1 HTSLSTGGESGKV
14 SGTSDIRFELNLR
27 FRQRLDLAGVG
38 LGKTISLHHI
48 ISVKGKRRILALFIN
63 CSRFYANGLA
73 WPQLLASGGL
83 IPHRG
88 GIGLCS
94 DSLFHRSKANTM
106 EGDRITRAF
115 NMLMNAASFQTRG
128 SMIMAVSAAE
138 LPIVV
143 CLRSPKIKVR
153 RVLVTLYLDEIGET
167 FCEVL
172 CTRVRIHNLVMRKDD
187 GTQLQP
193 GTEHESIKELEGA
206 ILPGAGADHQ
216 RSLPVAAEF
225 PSELQG
231 RGCFAAAVRP
241 ESIVVIWFRF
251 AHIMIQLENGYIKR
265 NHCLWAFALVFVFS
279 SPFRERVFACPSVS
293 LNWNVMSSAKV
304 YVGNLSWNTT
314 DDTLRQV
321 SMVPALRHVHTL
333 GTGLIEIFLF
343 CQVFSDYGHVADSIV
358 MRDRDTGRSR
368 GFGFVAFSN
377 DQEAQVAIT
386 QLNEQELDGR
396 RIKVNLVNVHVEGG
410 GYFSGDGGGGGGYS
424 QNNGDQYHVE
434 PASSPVNTVPDS
446 YDTQSYYSPDHYIPS
461 SQSIGTYGESDT
473 DQSNNQIL
481 NNRYSY
487 GYGNSR
493 ARWPSRNPFQVTGAS
508 TSAAGGDDNDI
519 CPYCGKPRRESGQ
532 EFVKSTMHTAS
543 YQFPGGYCECRIQ
556 PDKRNRSRS
565 GSA

>member
-1 HTSLSTGGESGKV
+1 
-14 SGTSDIRFELNLR
+14 
-27 FRQRLDLAGVG
+27 
-38 LGKTISLHHI
+38 
-48 ISVKGKRRILALFIN
+48 
-63 CSRFYANGLA
+63 
-73 WPQLLASGGL
+73 
-83 IPHRG
+83 
-88 GIGLCS
+88 
-94 DSLFHRSKANTM
+94 
-106 EGDRITRAF
+106 
-115 NMLMNAASFQTRG
+115 
-128 SMIMAVSAAE
+128 MAVSAAE

-231 RGCFAAAVRP
+231 RGCFAAA
-241 ESIVVIWFRF
+241 
-251 AHIMIQLENGYIKR
+251 
-265 NHCLWAFALVFVFS
+265 
-279 SPFRERVFACPSVS
+279 
-293 LNWNVMSSAKV
+293 
-304 YVGNLSWNTT
+304 
-314 DDTLRQV
+314 
-321 SMVPALRHVHTL
+321 
-333 GTGLIEIFLF
+333 
-343 CQVFSDYGHVADSIV
+343 SIV

-424 QNNGDQYHVE
+424 QNNGDIDSPDQYHVE

-493 ARWPSRNPFQVTGAS
+493 ARWPSRNPFQVS
-508 TSAAGGDDNDI
+508 SPAGGDDNDI